1 MKKIFLL
8 IAVVLG
14 LVATQV
20 SAQQT
25 QNRYGKRPQTYSRT
39 SNQISPVRFGI
50 RVGGNLAQWEG
61 ESVNSAQELID
72 LTEGSTSKKM
82 REGFHVG
89 GYVTIPVIP
98 GFEIEPGLQYSQKGT
113 KLTGKLPID
122 GVDFLNAN
130 LTITNKAEYIDVPVL
145 ARVYVGEGFN
155 IFAGPQI
162 SYLVSNKVKA
172 EAGALGFNALN
183 REWDM
188 KSGFRNMDVAVTGG
202 LGYRFTNGFNISA
215 GYDYGLNTIDSN
227 GSFETYNR
235 VIKASLGYT
244 F

>member
-1 MKKIFLL
+1 MKKIFIL
-8 IAVVLG
+8 IALVSG

-20 SAQQT
+20 NAQQT

-39 SNQISPVRFGI
+39 GNQISPVRFGI

-61 ESVNSAQELID
+61 QTVNSAQELID
-72 LTEGSTSKKM
+72 VTEGSASRKM

-89 GYVTIPVIP
+89 GYVTIPVAP

-113 KLTGKLPID
+113 RLTGKLPID

-130 LTITNKAEYIDVPVL
+130 FTITNKAEYIDLPVL

-155 IFAGPQI
+155 IFAGPQV
-162 SYLVSNKVKA
+162 SYLVSNKVQA

-183 REWDM
+183 RAWEM
-188 KSGFRNMDVAVTGG
+188 KSGFREMDVAVTGG
-202 LGYRFTNGFNISA
+202 LGYRFTNGFNVSA
-215 GYDYGLNTIDSN
+215 GYDYGLSTIDSN

-235 VIKASLGYT
+235 VVRASLGYT